1 MARKDHGA
9 IFRKGAATVLM
20 EQQAEALAAREL
32 LLGAYERIS
41 DDQEDES
48 TGDRGA
54 GVTRQEEALE
64 LLCQMLSK
72 SGPSTWTIHRHYT
85 DNDVSAYSGKPRPQ
99 YAALMQAVE
108 AGQVDMVVAWD
119 PDRLHRSP
127 AELEDFITA
136 VERAGVEVVT
146 LQAGCGS
153 SSSTDASYPASWLTG
168 GRGVDRGDLPP
179 QAHRRGLLRRLTPP
193 VGIGS
198 KALPR
203 WGT

>member
-85 DNDVSAYSGKPRPQ
+85 DNDVSAYKDVVRPEFELLLQ
-99 YAALMQAVE
+99 DLENGAIE
-108 AGQVDMVVAWD
+108 GIVVYD
-119 PDRLHRSP
+119 LDRLARRPKDLERVIEIYDKATKTGRKLWFATVHDKIDLSSP
-127 AELEDFITA
+127 DGL
-136 VERAGVEVVT
+136 T
-146 LQAGCGS
+146 LA
-153 SSSTDASYPASWLTG
+153 
-168 GRGVDRGDLPP
+168 RVMV
-179 QAHRRGLLRRLTPP
+179 HLREQGQP
-193 VGIGS
+193 
-198 KALPR
+198 
-203 WGT
+203 